1 MKTGTKLDNQV
12 ALVTGS
18 AVRIGATIVRQLH
31 AEGAAVAVHYRRSA
45 EQAEALVDEL
55 NAVRPDSA
63 RAFKADLASVAELE
77 AMAKAVVAW
86 RKRLDILVNNA
97 SSFYPTPIGT
107 ITEEHWEDLVSSN
120 LKAPLFLSQA
130 VTPALKEA
138 GGCIV
143 NIVDIHAQKPLKEH
157 LVYGP
162 AKAGLAMLTK
172 SLAKELGPS
181 IRVNGVSPG
190 AILWP
195 TDGLS
200 ESAKQSILSQV
211 PLQRTGSPEDIA
223 RAVCFLVCDAPY
235 VTGQIIAVDGG
246 RTVGWS

>member
-86 RKRLDILVNNA
+86 RERLDILVNNA

-246 RTVGWS
+246 RSVGWS

>member
-1 MKTGTKLDNQV
+1 MKLENQV

-86 RKRLDILVNNA
+86 RERLDILVNNA

-246 RTVGWS
+246 RSVGWS

>member
-1 MKTGTKLDNQV
+1 MKLENQV

-45 EQAEALVDEL
+45 EAAQALVDEL
-55 NAVRPDSA
+55 NAARADSA
-63 RAFKADLASVAELE
+63 REFQADLASVTELE
-77 AMAKAVVAW
+77 SMASKVVGW
-86 RKRLDILVNNA
+86 RDRLDVLVNNA
-97 SSFYPTPIGT
+97 SSFYPTPIGS
-107 ITEEHWEDLVSSN
+107 ITEENWDDLVSSN

-130 VTPALKEA
+130 VAPALMKTK
-138 GGCIV
+138 GCIV
-143 NIVDIHAQKPLKEH
+143 NIVDIHAQKPLKSH

-195 TDGLS
+195 TDGMS
-200 ESAKQSILSQV
+200 ESAKQSILEQV
-211 PLQRTGSPEDIA
+211 PLQRTGGPEDIA
-223 RAVCFLVCDAPY
+223 ACVRFLVCDAPY

-246 RTVGWS
+246 RSVGYA